1 MTDKP
6 GFVVKA
12 TPRGVRLP
20 PRWLMPSPSSESN
33 FGPRDKAKIFRTHDE
48 ASAEA
53 WRWETMLSPTS
64 SITADPA

>member
-20 PRWLMPSPSSESN
+20 PRWLMPAPSNTSN
-33 FGPRDKAKIFRTHDE
+33 FGPRANAKIFATHDE

-53 WRWETMLSPTS
+53 WRWETMLSPTFLVA
-64 SITADPA
+64 TGPA